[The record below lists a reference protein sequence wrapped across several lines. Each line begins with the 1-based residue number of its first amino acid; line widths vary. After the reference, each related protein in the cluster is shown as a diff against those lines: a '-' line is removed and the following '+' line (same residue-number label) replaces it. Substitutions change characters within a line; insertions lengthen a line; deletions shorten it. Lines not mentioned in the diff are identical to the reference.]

1 MNRPSDLRYSRSVLL
16 VEDDDDFRLGLA
28 EFLRGEG
35 YLVTTAANGLEA
47 LSYLKEAPK
56 PPSVVLLDLKMPVM
70 SGWDFR
76 AKMLE
81 DPAFASIPVI
91 VLTGAVTSAD
101 LTTLRASATLNKP
114 VDFGS
119 LLSMLE
125 GTLLDACAV
134 CGRRVGK
141 GRKTVAIR
149 GALAAVLC
157 QSCEGYDDDLS
168 RELTELSQKL
178 QRTYARD
185 RGAS

>member
-1 MNRPSDLRYSRSVLL
+1 MNERSERWSRSILL

-35 YLVTTAANGLEA
+35 YLVTCAANGLEA

-70 SGWDFR
+70 NGWDFR

-81 DPAFASIPVI
+81 SPAFASIPVI
-91 VLTGAVTSAD
+91 VLTGALRSTDMA
-101 LTTLRASATLNKP
+101 TLQASARLSKP
-114 VDFGS
+114 IDFAS
-119 LLSMLE
+119 LMSMIE

-134 CGRRVGK
+134 CGRSVGTV
-141 GRKTVAIR
+141 RKTVTAR

-157 QSCEGYDDDLS
+157 EDCREYDEPLA
-168 RELTELSQKL
+168 RELHDLAL
-178 QRTYARD
+178 RFQRAHARD
-185 RGAS
+185 RGTS

>member
-1 MNRPSDLRYSRSVLL
+1 MMNARSERWSRSILL

-35 YLVTTAANGLEA
+35 YLVTCAANGLEA

-70 SGWDFR
+70 NGWDFR

-81 DPAFASIPVI
+81 DSSLSAIPVI
-91 VLTGAVTSAD
+91 VLTGAVGPAD
-101 LTTLRASATLNKP
+101 VAALRASAQLHKP
-114 VDFGS
+114 VDFES

-134 CGRRVGK
+134 CGRYVGK
-141 GRKTVAIR
+141 GRKTVTAR
-149 GALAAVLC
+149 GSLAAVLC
-157 QSCEGYDDDLS
+157 RSCEDYDEALL
-168 RELTELSQKL
+168 RELTEVGLKL
-178 QRTYARD
+178 QRAYARD
-185 RGAS
+185 RRMS